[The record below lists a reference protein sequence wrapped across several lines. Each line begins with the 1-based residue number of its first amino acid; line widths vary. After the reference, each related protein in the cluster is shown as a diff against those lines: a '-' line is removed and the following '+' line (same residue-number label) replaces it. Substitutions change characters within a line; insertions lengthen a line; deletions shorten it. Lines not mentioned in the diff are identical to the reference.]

1 MFFFVF
7 SCLCVFLFWSLPV
20 SEEHR
25 FDPSEF
31 EMVEG
36 RAIDLV
42 EFFGE
47 GGNIAQPREDHR
59 SGFVAVIGR
68 PNVGKSTFLNRV
80 LGQKIAIVSS
90 KPQTTRDQILGI
102 YTGENAQII
111 FLDTPGIHNPKN
123 KLGKRM
129 VQVAEESVA
138 RDADIALWLV
148 DVNTPPTDE
157 DRMIAERL
165 HTLHQITPLPLLL
178 IGFNKI
184 DEWHKSDE
192 LLQQRAAEYRALL
205 EWLIDE
211 EDEDSQAEMPI
222 YPISAATGQGMDD
235 LLADIR
241 EFMPEGPS
249 FYPNDQVTNL
259 NLRFLVTEAIR
270 EQALNLLHQEVPHSI
285 AVAVTDWEERDENM
299 TYIAATIYVERHSQK
314 GIVLGQKGSMIK
326 QLGQAARPHIEEL
339 VGTKVYLELWVKVL
353 EKWRAKENL
362 LQRLGYT

>member
-1 MFFFVF
+1 M
-7 SCLCVFLFWSLPV
+7 

-47 GGNIAQPREDHR
+47 GGNIAQPREEHR

-68 PNVGKSTFLNRV
+68 PNVGKTTFLNRV

-184 DEWHKSDE
+184 D
-192 LLQQRAAEYRALL
+192 
-205 EWLIDE
+205 
-211 EDEDSQAEMPI
+211 
-222 YPISAATGQGMDD
+222 
-235 LLADIR
+235 
-241 EFMPEGPS
+241 
-249 FYPNDQVTNL
+249 
-259 NLRFLVTEAIR
+259 
-270 EQALNLLHQEVPHSI
+270 
-285 AVAVTDWEERDENM
+285 
-299 TYIAATIYVERHSQK
+299 
-314 GIVLGQKGSMIK
+314 
-326 QLGQAARPHIEEL
+326 
-339 VGTKVYLELWVKVL
+339 
-353 EKWRAKENL
+353 
-362 LQRLGYT
+362 

>member
-1 MFFFVF
+1 M
-7 SCLCVFLFWSLPV
+7 

-47 GGNIAQPREDHR
+47 GGNIAAPRADHR
-59 SGFVAVIGR
+59 SGYVAVIGR

-102 YTGENAQII
+102 LTEENAQLI
-111 FLDTPGIHNPKN
+111 FLDTPGIHNPKH

-129 VQVAEESVA
+129 VQVAEETVM

-157 DRMIAERL
+157 DRMISERL
-165 HTLHQITPLPLLL
+165 RVLHQITPLPLLL
-178 IGFNKI
+178 IGCNKI

-205 EWLIDE
+205 AWLLDEDE
-211 EDEDSQAEMPI
+211 EDEDGQAELPV
-222 YPISAATGQGMDD
+222 YPISAVTGQGIAD
-235 LLADIR
+235 LLAALRD
-241 EFMPEGPS
+241 FLPEGPS
-249 FYPNDQVTNL
+249 FYPSDQVTNL
-259 NLRFLVTEAIR
+259 NLRFLASEAIR

-285 AVAVTDWEERDENM
+285 AVGVTDWEERDEKM

-314 GIVLGQKGSMIK
+314 GIVLGQNGSMIK
-326 QLGQAARPHIEEL
+326 QIGQSARPQIEEL

-353 EKWRAKENL
+353 EKWRGKENL
-362 LQRLGYT
+362 LQRLGSGG

>member
-1 MFFFVF
+1 M
-7 SCLCVFLFWSLPV
+7 

-36 RAIDLV
+36 RAIDVV

-47 GGNIAQPREDHR
+47 GGNIAPPREDHR
-59 SGFVAVIGR
+59 SGYVAVIGR

-80 LGQKIAIVSS
+80 LGQKIAIVSN

-102 YTGENAQII
+102 LTLENAQLV

-129 VQVAEESVA
+129 VQVAEETVA
-138 RDADIALWLV
+138 RDADVALWLV
-148 DVNTPPTDE
+148 DVNTAPTNE

-165 HTLHQITPLPLLL
+165 RVLHGITPLPLLL

-184 DEWHKSDE
+184 DEWHKSDD

-205 EWLIDE
+205 DWLM
-211 EDEDSQAEMPI
+211 DEDDEDGQEEIPI
-222 YPISAATGQGMDD
+222 YPISAVTGLGIDD
-235 LLADIR
+235 LLLDIR
-241 EFMPEGPS
+241 EFMPDGPDY
-249 FYPNDQVTNL
+249 YPTDQVTNL

-285 AVAVTDWEERDENM
+285 AVAVTDWEERDETM
-299 TYIAATIYVERHSQK
+299 TYIAATVYVERHSQK

-326 QLGQAARPHIEEL
+326 QIGKGARPQIEAL

-362 LQRLGYT
+362 LNRLGYNG

>member
-1 MFFFVF
+1 
-7 SCLCVFLFWSLPV
+7 V
-20 SEEHR
+20 SDEHR
-25 FDPSEF
+25 FDPNEF

-36 RAIDLV
+36 RAIDLA

-47 GGNIAQPREDHR
+47 GGNIAAPREDHR
-59 SGFVAVIGR
+59 SGYVAVIGR

-80 LGQKIAIVSS
+80 LGQKIAIVSN

-102 YTGENAQII
+102 LTEENAQLI

-129 VQVAEESVA
+129 VQVAEETVI

-165 HTLHQITPLPLLL
+165 RTLQQITPLPLLL

-192 LLQQRAAEYRALL
+192 LLHQRAAEYRALL
-205 EWLIDE
+205 AWLLDEDE
-211 EDEDSQAEMPI
+211 EDEDGQAELPI
-222 YPISAATGQGMDD
+222 YPISAATGQGLDD
-235 LLADIR
+235 LLTDLR
-241 EFMPEGPS
+241 EFLPEGPS
-249 FYPNDQVTNL
+249 FYPGDQVTNL

-285 AVAVTDWEERDENM
+285 AVGVTDWEERDEKM

-326 QLGQAARPHIEEL
+326 QIGQAARPQIEEL

-362 LQRLGYT
+362 LNRLGYSG

>member
-1 MFFFVF
+1 M
-7 SCLCVFLFWSLPV
+7 SD
-20 SEEHR
+20 EHR
-25 FDPSEF
+25 FDPNEF

-36 RAIDLV
+36 RAIDLA

-47 GGNIAQPREDHR
+47 GGNIAAPREDHR
-59 SGFVAVIGR
+59 SGYVAVIGR

-80 LGQKIAIVSS
+80 LGQKIAIVSN

-102 YTGENAQII
+102 LTEENAQLI

-129 VQVAEESVA
+129 VQVAEETVI

-165 HTLHQITPLPLLL
+165 RTLQQITPLPLLL

-192 LLQQRAAEYRALL
+192 LLHQRAAEYRALL
-205 EWLIDE
+205 AWLLDEDE
-211 EDEDSQAEMPI
+211 EDEDGQAELPI
-222 YPISAATGQGMDD
+222 YPISAATGQGLDD
-235 LLADIR
+235 LLTDLR
-241 EFMPEGPS
+241 EFLPEGPS
-249 FYPNDQVTNL
+249 FYPGDQVTNL

-285 AVAVTDWEERDENM
+285 AVGVTDWEERDEKM

-326 QLGQAARPHIEEL
+326 QIGQAARPQIEEL

-362 LQRLGYT
+362 LNRLGYSG